1 MADIYQQKGFKNRN
15 DYLFKLS
22 VEHGVP
28 YDAVVRAANKLG
40 SNEDFGKLVELIKK
54 WED

>member
-1 MADIYQQKGFKNRN
+1 MEDVYTQNGFKNRN
-15 DYLFKLS
+15 DYLFQLS
-22 VEHGVP
+22 LEHGVP

-40 SNEDFGKLVELIKK
+40 SNEDFGKLVELIKE